1 MTCNR
6 HGNKWT
12 IPEILALQREYE
24 LLEMN
29 IYDIANKHQRNAK
42 GIAYKLYNEGFITK
56 NCLEDYLQEIKKNE
70 QVTEKNIVLSESVD
84 LQNRMTHL
92 EENIKDI
99 SNTIKQLLQERQ
111 TPERVSV
118 SSHMRSLRCNSHLL
132 TEL

>member
-1 MTCNR
+1 MNCKR

-12 IPEILALQREYE
+12 TPEVLALQREYE

-29 IYDIANKHQRNAK
+29 IYDIANKHQRNAT
-42 GIAYKLYNEGFITK
+42 GIAYKLYNEGFIRE
-56 NCLEDYLQEIKKNE
+56 NLLEDYLQEINNQ
-70 QVTEKNIVLSESVD
+70 QVTEESANIVSESVD

-111 TPERVSV
+111 RPRLSSV
-118 SSHMRSLRCNSHLL
+118 RALRCNSHL
-132 TEL
+132 